1 MESKQIKKIWGKWQ
15 QLTSGSVNRQIFA
28 AAAIV
33 GLGTLFVKVITVAK
47 ELVVA
52 WKFGIN
58 NDIDAY
64 LIALLVPAFIINTIA
79 GSVNAAIIPTYI
91 QVREREGKKV
101 AQKLLSGAI
110 TWNLILLVIATIV
123 TIAAAP
129 LYLPYIASGFDAD
142 KLDLTFK
149 LICAIAPVILLNGL
163 VTIWTAILNAGER
176 FALSAISPILTP
188 VITII
193 LLLLVPNWGVFALTA
208 GLGFGAV
215 LEMSVLGISLHR
227 QGISLIPKWRGFD
240 PHMVQVSK
248 QYIPMIA
255 GSCLMNGTV
264 IVDQSIAASLGE
276 GSVAALNYANRI
288 TGLAILLLT
297 TALSAAVIPYF
308 SRMVAC
314 QDWTGVLH
322 TLRRYLLI
330 IFAIAMPLAACLYI
344 WSEPI
349 VHASFQRGKFNES
362 DTILVAQI
370 QSFFALQIPFYLGN
384 ILITRMISALQGNM
398 FLMGNAAISLIL
410 DIILDLTFSK
420 WIGIAG
426 IALASGGMYLS
437 CFCINSLS
445 GWYLLRRKIKSE
457 SGSNC

>member
-1 MESKQIKKIWGKWQ
+1 
-15 QLTSGSVNRQIFA
+15 
-28 AAAIV
+28 
-33 GLGTLFVKVITVAK
+33 
-47 ELVVA
+47 
-52 WKFGIN
+52 
-58 NDIDAY
+58 
-64 LIALLVPAFIINTIA
+64 
-79 GSVNAAIIPTYI
+79 
-91 QVREREGKKV
+91 
-101 AQKLLSGAI
+101 
-110 TWNLILLVIATIV
+110 
-123 TIAAAP
+123 
-129 LYLPYIASGFDAD
+129 
-142 KLDLTFK
+142 
-149 LICAIAPVILLNGL
+149 
-163 VTIWTAILNAGER
+163 
-176 FALSAISPILTP
+176 
-188 VITII
+188 
-193 LLLLVPNWGVFALTA
+193 
-208 GLGFGAV
+208 
-215 LEMSVLGISLHR
+215 
-227 QGISLIPKWRGFD
+227 
-240 PHMVQVSK
+240 
-248 QYIPMIA
+248 MIA

-330 IFAIAMPLAACLYI
+330 IFAIAMPLAACLYL

-384 ILITRMISALQGNM
+384 ILITRMISALQGNI

-410 DIILDLTFSK
+410 DIVLDLTFSK